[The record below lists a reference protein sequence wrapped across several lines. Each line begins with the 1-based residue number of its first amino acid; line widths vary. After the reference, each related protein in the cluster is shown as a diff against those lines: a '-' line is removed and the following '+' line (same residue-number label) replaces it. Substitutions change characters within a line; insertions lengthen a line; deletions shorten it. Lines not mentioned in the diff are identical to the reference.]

1 MIDKHRK
8 GVQAELLA
16 QEYFIKENYIF
27 PALHGIG
34 PIDFVVLDVD
44 NHVRFFDVKGKRSDG
59 TKICRARFLV
69 SELK

>member
-27 PALHGIG
+27 PATWN
-34 PIDFVVLDVD
+34 D
-44 NHVRFFDVKGKRSDG
+44 
-59 TKICRARFLV
+59 
-69 SELK
+69 